1 MNKNYN
7 MKKIFFVC
15 YGLGIGGIEKC
26 LVNLL
31 NELDSN
37 KYEIDVLPMN
47 PEFELKN
54 HIKKDINILNTFE
67 YAINTTD
74 TFLEYLKEK
83 NLFLKLLKI
92 SKYIIFRL
100 INKFG
105 QKPWK
110 LFKRLNKDY
119 DIAIAYSQNDFSPY
133 YVIDK
138 VKAKRKYMWY
148 HNGAYEGADSK
159 YKTDKEY
166 YVKFDKMIVVSE
178 DCKKNLL
185 EKFPQLQ
192 SKILILHNIINR
204 HEIIKLSQ
212 KAQDDIFDKN
222 TINIV
227 SVGRLTKE
235 KGGSLAVDIC
245 KSLLDEGYHI
255 RWYWIGNGNQFNF
268 LEKKI
273 KEMNIQDKFYLLGN
287 KINPYTYMKN
297 CDIYVQPS
305 YYEAYCTTTNEA
317 RILNKPIIATDVGG
331 MRDQFIDGKT
341 GILVE
346 TDKNA
351 IFNAIKYLLDNKD
364 YRLQLSL
371 NLKNMEYKFDNYINE
386 YDKLFMER

>member
-1 MNKNYN
+1 
-7 MKKIFFVC
+7 MKKNILFVS

-54 HIKKDINILNTFE
+54 QIKKDINILNTFE

-74 TFLEYLKEK
+74 TFSEYLKEK

-148 HNGAYEGADSK
+148 HNGAYEEEDSK
-159 YKTDKEY
+159 YKIDKEY
-166 YVKFDKMIVVSE
+166 YAKFDNIVTVSL
-178 DCKKNLL
+178 DCKKNLIT
-185 EKFPQLQ
+185 KFPNLKDKMLVLPNIVDRDYIIQ
-192 SKILILHNIINR
+192 SVK
-204 HEIIKLSQ
+204 ESQ
-212 KAQDDIFDKN
+212 GEVFDKDV
-222 TINIV
+222 INIV

-235 KGGSLAVDIC
+235 KGGDLAVDVC
-245 KSLLDEGYHI
+245 KMLLDKGYNI
-255 RWYWIGNGNQFNF
+255 AWYWVGDGNQYKY
-268 LEKKI
+268 LSEKI
-273 KEMNIQDKFYLLGN
+273 KKLRIQDRFYLVGN

-317 RILNKPIIATDVGG
+317 RILCKPIITTDVGG
-331 MRDQFIDGKT
+331 MREQFIDKYT
-341 GILVE
+341 ALISKIECESICENLE
-346 TDKNA
+346 KLIIDDKLR
-351 IFNAIKYLLDNKD
+351 K
-364 YRLQLSL
+364 SL
-371 NLKNMEYKFDNYINE
+371 EDNLKNKNYEFDDYINK
-386 YDKLFMER
+386 YDKLFL

>member
-1 MNKNYN
+1 
-7 MKKIFFVC
+7 MKKILFVC

-54 HIKKDINILNTFE
+54 QIKKDINILSTFE

-74 TFLEYLKEK
+74 TFSEYLKEK

-148 HNGAYEGADSK
+148 HNGAYEEEDSK
-159 YKTDKEY
+159 YKIDKEY
-166 YVKFDKMIVVSE
+166 YAKFDNIVTVSL
-178 DCKKNLL
+178 DCKKNLIT
-185 EKFPQLQ
+185 KFPNLKDKMLVLPNIVDRDYIIQ
-192 SKILILHNIINR
+192 SVK
-204 HEIIKLSQ
+204 ESQ
-212 KAQDDIFDKN
+212 GEVFDKDV
-222 TINIV
+222 INIV

-235 KGGSLAVDIC
+235 KGGDLAVDVC
-245 KSLLDEGYHI
+245 KMLLDKGYNI
-255 RWYWIGNGNQFNF
+255 AWYWVGDGNQYKY
-268 LEKKI
+268 LSEKI
-273 KEMNIQDKFYLLGN
+273 KKLRIQDRFYLVGN